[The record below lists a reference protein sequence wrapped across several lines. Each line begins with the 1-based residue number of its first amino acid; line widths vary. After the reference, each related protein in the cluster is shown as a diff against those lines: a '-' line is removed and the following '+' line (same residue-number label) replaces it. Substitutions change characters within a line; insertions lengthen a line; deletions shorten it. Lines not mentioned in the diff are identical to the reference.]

1 VKCFQVGP
9 STGFE
14 GLERVDR
21 PDPVPGFGE
30 VLLDVRAA
38 ALNWRDL
45 EIVAGRFITVKPPE
59 RVPLSDGAG
68 IVMAVGPGV
77 SRVEPGDR
85 VICNHFSDWVG
96 GPWDPALYYPGDLG
110 DNRDG
115 FLANRAVVPAH
126 CLSILPPAIESF
138 EDACTLPAAG
148 LTAWRM
154 LFEMA
159 HVKPS
164 DIILTLGT
172 GGVSVFTLQL
182 AKLAGARVAITSSSD
197 DKLDRMRRLGADIT
211 VNYRTHPEWDRD
223 IMAATGGRGVDIV
236 FDNAGPVTMR
246 QSMACAVPGGTI
258 FMVGRAAGRA
268 ERHPSIVNA
277 YLKNLSIRTLS
288 SGPRHMLDDLVRG
301 WAQSGLKPVISHIFD
316 FEDAI
321 AAFRLLRTGGHVG
334 KIVIRI

>member
-1 VKCFQVGP
+1 MPAHSALVFGESFRSAPPPPEVKCFQVGP

-211 VNYRTHPEWDRD
+211 VNYRTHPDWDRD
-223 IMAATGGRGVDIV
+223 IMAATGGRG
-236 FDNAGPVTMR
+236 
-246 QSMACAVPGGTI
+246 
-258 FMVGRAAGRA
+258 A

-301 WAQSGLKPVISHIFD
+301 WAQSGLKPVISQIFD
-316 FEDAI
+316 FEDTI